1 MNNGA
6 NVLAVEVH
14 QINATS
20 SDISFDAELLLADPD
35 GACADGFDWEFNFA
49 GLPTGCTD
57 EEACNYNPLAE
68 VDSGDCI
75 YAGDPDCTGPDLIVS
90 AQAIINSLSSQVMQ
104 VSETDCYIEE
114 GCLNGYGDRELVRF
128 TTHILNI
135 GTLDYYCLL
144 YTSPSPRDS

>member
-1 MNNGA
+1 MPSCFGRA
-6 NVLAVEVH
+6 RWSCGWLRLGI
-14 QINATS
+14 QLS
-20 SDISFDAELLLADPD
+20 GP
-35 GACADGFDWEFNFA
+35 
-49 GLPTGCTD
+49 PGCTD

-90 AQAIINSLSSQVMQ
+90 AEAIVNSLSTQVMQ
-104 VSETDCYIEE
+104 VSETDCYIDE

-135 GTLDYYCLL
+135 GTLDYYIGV
-144 YTSPSPRDS
+144 PSQADNNQFEWGDCHSHWHQGLRQV